1 MGHVSSSMFSQEQIA
16 AARAA
21 AQSARGPASSAA
33 TGAAD
38 PAAAET
44 DQDWLIDFRGVE
56 LRRGGK
62 TLVGPVDWQVELD
75 ERWVIIGPNGAG
87 KTSLVRMAAAEE
99 FPSKGTAFVMGEQL
113 GKTDMRDL
121 RAMIGISSAAV
132 QHRIPDTERV
142 DDLVVS
148 AGYAVLG
155 RWREDYGDMD
165 FSRANRIMEQTGCTH
180 LAERTWGTL
189 SEGEKKRVILAR
201 ALMPN
206 PELLILDEPTAG
218 MDLGGREDLVG
229 YLGDLALDADAPAIV
244 MITHHVEEIPYGF
257 THAMILDE
265 GEVVAKGLI
274 NSVLTS
280 ENLTRAFGQPIQ
292 VDRIGE
298 RYFARRVR

>member
-1 MGHVSSSMFSQEQIA
+1 MSNTPANSPAESNSA
-16 AARAA
+16 SRAT
-21 AQSARGPASSAA
+21 QPL
-33 TGAAD
+33 
-38 PAAAET
+38 ET
-44 DQDWLIDFRGVE
+44 HDDLLIDFRGVE
-56 LRRGGK
+56 LRRGGN

-75 ERWVIIGPNGAG
+75 ERWVVIGPNGAG

-99 FPSKGTAFVMGEQL
+99 FPSKGAAFVMGERI

-121 RAMIGISSAAV
+121 RAAIGMSSAAV
-132 QHRIPDTERV
+132 QHRIPDNEFV
-142 DDLVVS
+142 QDLVIS

-155 RWREDYGDMD
+155 RWREQYDDMD
-165 FSRANRIMEQTGCTH
+165 FDRAQDILDQVGAHH

-189 SEGEKKRVILAR
+189 SEGERKRVILAR
-201 ALMPN
+201 ALMSD

-265 GEVVAKGLI
+265 GRVIAKGLI
-274 NSVLTS
+274 NSVMTS
-280 ENLTRAFGQPIQ
+280 KNLSEAFHQPIQ
-292 VDRIGE
+292 VDRIGD
-298 RYFARRVR
+298 RYFARRIRSARKSHRK

>member
-1 MGHVSSSMFSQEQIA
+1 MTAQEIA
-16 AARAA
+16 E
-21 AQSARGPASSAA
+21 PEYV
-33 TGAAD
+33 AD
-38 PAAAET
+38 P
-44 DQDWLIDFRGVE
+44 DLLIDFHGVE
-56 LRRGGK
+56 LRRGGR
-62 TLVGPVDWQVELD
+62 TLVGPIDWQVELD

-87 KTSLVRMAAAEE
+87 KTSLIRMAAAEE
-99 FPSKGTAFVMGEQL
+99 FPSKGTAFIMGERI

-121 RAMIGISSAAV
+121 RALIGISSAAV
-132 QHRIPDTERV
+132 QHRIPDNERV
-142 DDLVVS
+142 DDLVIS

-155 RWREDYGDMD
+155 RWREEYQDMD
-165 FSRANRIMEQTGCTH
+165 FGRVEEILAQVGATH
-180 LAERTWGTL
+180 LAKRTWGTL

-201 ALMPN
+201 ALMVN
-206 PELLILDEPTAG
+206 PELLILDEPSAG

-229 YLGDLALDADAPAIV
+229 YLWELALDPDAPAIV

-265 GEVVAKGLI
+265 GKVVDMGLI

-280 ENLTRAFGQPIQ
+280 ENLSTAFHQPIQ